1 MKPSDGRQ
9 RQDTLPVATR
19 CDRVMCAVRESLRY
33 AIPLTLHLL
42 SDAEL
47 ERLDKELDRRVA
59 EALR

>member
-1 MKPSDGRQ
+1 
-9 RQDTLPVATR
+9 
-19 CDRVMCAVRESLRY
+19 MCAVRESLRY